1 MGNNDRVNACPELDF
16 PHTSLWCGGCHS
28 RQQTSRIANA
38 LEDLVSFK
46 NEFIELLSTE
56 QGKLEMNIHKEQKK
70 YIPPPPREARDRY
83 KFKGLEL

>member
-1 MGNNDRVNACPELDF
+1 MDRVSSCPELDY
-16 PHTSLWCGGCHS
+16 PHAAVWCEGC
-28 RQQTSRIANA
+28 TSRKQVGRIADA
-38 LEDLVSFK
+38 LEDLVGFK

-70 YIPPPPREARDRY
+70 FIPPPPREDKERY